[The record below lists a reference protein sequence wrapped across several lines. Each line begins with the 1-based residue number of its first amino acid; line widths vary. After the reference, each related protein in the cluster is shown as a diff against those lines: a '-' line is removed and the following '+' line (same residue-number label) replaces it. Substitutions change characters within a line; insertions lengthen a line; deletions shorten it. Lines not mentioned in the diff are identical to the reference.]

1 MDSESHCAEFM
12 PNQQSRFCHSIP
24 VKLMQ
29 VYLTAEFILLK
40 HTLWFVMGNE
50 NGTQQ
55 PESHCVP
62 FFLMSADGSN
72 HQADSIQLSEVLSAA
87 TPEITDHPRLRRR
100 FHAPGEPSP
109 TAHLLS

>member
-62 FFLMSADGSN
+62 FFLRS
-72 HQADSIQLSEVLSAA
+72 
-87 TPEITDHPRLRRR
+87 TDA
-100 FHAPGEPSP
+100 F
-109 TAHLLS
+109 

>member
-1 MDSESHCAEFM
+1 M

-40 HTLWFVMGNE
+40 HASWLVMGNE

-55 PESHCVP
+55 PESYCVP
-62 FFLMSADGSN
+62 FIPKSADGSN
-72 HQADSIQLSEVLSAA
+72 HQADSIERSAVSRNA
-87 TPEITDHPRLRRR
+87 
-100 FHAPGEPSP
+100 
-109 TAHLLS
+109 

>member
-1 MDSESHCAEFM
+1 
-12 PNQQSRFCHSIP
+12 
-24 VKLMQ
+24 MQ

-40 HTLWFVMGNE
+40 HASWLVMGNE

-62 FFLMSADGSN
+62 FFLKSADGSN
-72 HQADSIQLSEVLSAA
+72 HQVDSIQLSEVRSAA
-87 TPEITDHPRLRRR
+87 MPEITDHPRLRRQ

-109 TAHLLS
+109 TAHLRS

>member
-12 PNQQSRFCHSIP
+12 PNQQSQFCQSNP
-24 VKLMQ
+24 VELMQ

-40 HTLWFVMGNE
+40 HASWLVMSNE

-62 FFLMSADGSN
+62 FF
-72 HQADSIQLSEVLSAA
+72 
-87 TPEITDHPRLRRR
+87 
-100 FHAPGEPSP
+100 
-109 TAHLLS
+109 